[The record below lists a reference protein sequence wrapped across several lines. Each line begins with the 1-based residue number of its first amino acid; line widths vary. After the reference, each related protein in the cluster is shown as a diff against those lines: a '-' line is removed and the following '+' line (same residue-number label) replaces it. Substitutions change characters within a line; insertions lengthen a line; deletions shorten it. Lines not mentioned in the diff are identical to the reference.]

1 MIMIHL
7 QNILPVT
14 DVLNQLL
21 HLLCRGLPEYVVEV
35 NPRMRQGRQSLYKA
49 LTNLVDDHRL
59 FAQRTAQAILDRGGY
74 PDPGRFPL
82 EYTGLNDVSIE
93 YLAHELINSLHVD
106 TEILEELSTQ
116 LATIPELHA
125 LTEEILGN
133 TTGHAE
139 ILETVENAG

>member
-74 PDPGRFPL
+74 PDPGAFPL

-106 TEILEELSTQ
+106 IEILEELSTQ
-116 LATIPELHA
+116 LATLPELHA